1 MLEAQGITV
10 SFGKTTVLRDVSLR
24 VRSGEMVALCGPNG
38 AGKSTLLAA
47 MAGDFQPERG
57 QIFIEGAI
65 ITSLSPAELAR
76 RRAVL
81 EQSPSLSAG
90 FSVGDLLSLSIPR
103 DVSPERA
110 DALVARKLHSVGLAD
125 RIGDNCQILSGGQ
138 RHRAHLARVLVQLA
152 AQGALETENPGGGY
166 LLLDEPTSSLDIAH
180 QITTMRIARRA
191 AREGAGVLVVLHDL
205 NLAAAFA
212 DRVALMHDGRMVA
225 DGTGAEVFTAD
236 RLSAIYETEIAVE
249 RADGQAPHIVPVYS
263 PDAHAEPE
271 L

>member
-10 SFGKTTVLRDVSLR
+10 TFGKTTVLRDVSLR
-24 VRSGEMVALCGPNG
+24 VRSGELVALCGPNG

-47 MAGDFQPERG
+47 MAGDFQPEGG
-57 QIFIEGAI
+57 QGFIEGEI
-65 ITSLSPAELAR
+65 ITGLPPTELAR

-90 FSVGDLLSLSIPR
+90 FSVGELLSLSIPR
-103 DVSPERA
+103 DVPPERA
-110 DALVARKLHSVGLAD
+110 RVLIERKLHAVGLAD
-125 RIGDNCQILSGGQ
+125 RVGDNCQILSGGQ
-138 RHRAHLARVLVQLA
+138 RHRAHLARVLVQLEA
-152 AQGALETENPGGGY
+152 VDNRDTGY
-166 LLLDEPTSSLDIAH
+166 LMLDEPTSSLDIAH

-212 DRVALMHDGRMVA
+212 DRVALMQDGRIVA
-225 DGTGAEVFTAD
+225 DGAGAEVFTAD
-236 RLSAIYETEIAVE
+236 RLSAIYETEITVE
-249 RADGQAPHIVPVYS
+249 HAGGNTPRILPVYS
-263 PDAHAEPE
+263 PDAHAGLE

>member
-24 VRSGEMVALCGPNG
+24 VRPGELVALCGPNG

-57 QIFIEGAI
+57 QVFIEGAI
-65 ITSLSPAELAR
+65 ITGLPPAELAR

-90 FSVGDLLSLSIPR
+90 FSVGELLALSIPR
-103 DVSPERA
+103 DVPPEQA
-110 DALVARKLHSVGLAD
+110 DALIARKLHSVGLAD

-152 AQGALETENPGGGY
+152 ASDTPDTGY
-166 LLLDEPTSSLDIAH
+166 LMLDEPTSSLDIAH

-225 DGTGAEVFTAD
+225 DGPGAKIFTAD

-249 RADGQAPHIVPVYS
+249 REDGQAPRILPVYG
-263 PDAHAEPE
+263 PDAHAGPE

>member
-10 SFGKTTVLRDVSLR
+10 TFGKTTVLRDVSLR
-24 VRSGEMVALCGPNG
+24 VRSGELVALCGPNG

-47 MAGDFQPERG
+47 MAGDFQPEGG
-57 QIFIEGAI
+57 QVFIEGAI
-65 ITSLSPAELAR
+65 ITGLPPTELAR

-90 FSVGDLLSLSIPR
+90 FSVGELLSLSIPR
-103 DVSPERA
+103 DVPPERA
-110 DALVARKLHSVGLAD
+110 RVLIEKKLHAVGLAD
-125 RIGDNCQILSGGQ
+125 RVGDNCQILSGGQ
-138 RHRAHLARVLVQLA
+138 RHRAHLARVLVQLEA
-152 AQGALETENPGGGY
+152 VDSRDTGY
-166 LLLDEPTSSLDIAH
+166 LMLDEPTSSLDIAH

-212 DRVALMHDGRMVA
+212 DRVALMQDGRIVA
-225 DGTGAEVFTAD
+225 DGAGAEVFTAD
-236 RLSAIYETEIAVE
+236 RLSAIYETEITVE
-249 RADGQAPHIVPVYS
+249 HGGGNTPRILPVYS
-263 PDAHAEPE
+263 PDAHAGLE